1 MPSSH
6 PLYSVAEIREVERVA
21 QAALP
26 PFALMQRA
34 GEAAA
39 RYALELLDGNPAGK
53 AVLILAGPG
62 NNGGDALEAA
72 ARIADAG
79 AQVTVLHFAKSE
91 KLTGDSRLALE
102 HAKAGLVEFANAADS
117 RRLVE
122 SKRWSLIVD
131 GLFGIGLTRAI
142 SPPLRELITL
152 IDILPCPVLALDVPS
167 GLDADTGDI
176 VGPDGVAVHASHTVT
191 FIGDKTGLHTCL
203 GRDHAGIVRVANLD
217 IDAHHFKSVHAFL
230 NTPDDFAESLRP
242 RPHNSHKGSYGDAII
257 VGGAH
262 GMSGAV
268 ILAARAAAKCG
279 AGRVFAAFVTDPPA
293 YDSMQP
299 ELMCRLARDVDFSS
313 GTLIVGPGLGTSADA
328 KILLTKAVDADTSLV
343 LDADGLNML
352 AVDPALQGKLAK
364 RKRPALLTPHPLEAA
379 RLLQL
384 SVAQIQADRLTAARK
399 LAHQFHAIVIL
410 KGSGTVI
417 AQPDGEIAINA
428 TGSAALATGGTGDV
442 LAGICGAL
450 LAQSW
455 PAWRAALA
463 ATWLHGHAA
472 DLLEKENTGPI
483 GLTATELI
491 PCVRV
496 ALNRLVEQHAKQ
508 RALR

>member
-1 MPSSH
+1 
-6 PLYSVAEIREVERVA
+6 
-21 QAALP
+21 
-26 PFALMQRA
+26 
-34 GEAAA
+34 
-39 RYALELLDGNPAGK
+39 
-53 AVLILAGPG
+53 
-62 NNGGDALEAA
+62 
-72 ARIADAG
+72 
-79 AQVTVLHFAKSE
+79 
-91 KLTGDSRLALE
+91 
-102 HAKAGLVEFANAADS
+102 
-117 RRLVE
+117 
-122 SKRWSLIVD
+122 
-131 GLFGIGLTRAI
+131 
-142 SPPLRELITL
+142 
-152 IDILPCPVLALDVPS
+152 
-167 GLDADTGDI
+167 
-176 VGPDGVAVHASHTVT
+176 
-191 FIGDKTGLHTCL
+191 
-203 GRDHAGIVRVANLD
+203 
-217 IDAHHFKSVHAFL
+217 
-230 NTPDDFAESLRP
+230 
-242 RPHNSHKGSYGDAII
+242 
-257 VGGAH
+257 
-262 GMSGAV
+262 
-268 ILAARAAAKCG
+268 
-279 AGRVFAAFVTDPPA
+279 
-293 YDSMQP
+293 
-299 ELMCRLARDVDFSS
+299 MCRLARDVDFSS

-352 AVDPALQGKLAK
+352 AVDPALQGKFAK

-384 SVAQIQADRLTAARK
+384 SAAQVQADRLAAARK
-399 LAHQFHAIVIL
+399 LAHQFHAVVAL

-463 ATWLHGHAA
+463 ATWLHGYAA